1 MFDTAVSVLVVV
13 AFVLPGFVVAQL
25 AQVRRAHQSSESDWS
40 LILRALGYAIL
51 IHGVALFWTAHLY
64 TKIHGSSSAWTHHV
78 WAIIA
83 YASVLLV
90 ALPTA
95 IGLALGWWLKRAE
108 GRGQLGWLHHVLG
121 ARDVRDAWDY
131 AFQRTERET
140 FVIVRTDKE
149 LVAGKYTR
157 DSWAGRTPSP
167 HDLFLEEVWLLDDE
181 SGLIVEPLEPPYSIW
196 IPAASIR
203 DIYISR
209 PRQEAADA
217 PSDQPTYTSVISGP
231 GPEKGFTS
239 G

>member
-1 MFDTAVSVLVVV
+1 MFDTVVSAFVVL

-25 AQVRRAHQSSESDWS
+25 AQARRAHQVSESDWS

-51 IHGVALFWTAHLY
+51 IHGAALFWTAHVY
-64 TKIHGSSSAWTHHV
+64 KKVRGSNGAWTHHV
-78 WAIIA
+78 WAITA
-83 YASVLLV
+83 YAGVLLV
-90 ALPTA
+90 ALPTV
-95 IGLALGWWLKRAE
+95 IGLLLGWWLRRAE
-108 GRGQLGWLHHVLG
+108 TRGQLGWWHHVLG

-157 DSWAGRTPSP
+157 RSWAGRTPAP
-167 HDLFLEEVWLLDDE
+167 HDLFLEEVWLLD
-181 SGLIVEPLEPPYSIW
+181 GNGAIIAPLEPPYSIW

-209 PRQEAADA
+209 PSSETESVGNR
-217 PSDQPTYTSVISGP
+217 PSDSAAYTS
-231 GPEKGFTS
+231 
-239 G
+239 